1 MQNLDLCFL
10 EKTNDTYILKITLSE
25 NQKGIIYRVTSV
37 LFAHGMDIIEA
48 VAEIIGDGLVK
59 DVFLIRSLEGSK
71 INSDVCN
78 LIKKELHQLF
88 FSELK
93 VSDYLRKYKKNVN
106 DFKKNK
112 QSFIQVFNP
121 SSIDSTV
128 LDFRTYDRPGLLFET
143 SEYLFLKEID
153 IISFTAKTDD
163 FEIRDSFL
171 IRNKNG
177 EKLTEEDC
185 IMIKKGLNELFSL
198 NQKETPKVLL

>member
-10 EKTNDTYILKITLSE
+10 EKSNDTYILKITLSE

-37 LFAHGMDIIEA
+37 LFAHGLDIIEA

-59 DVFLIRSLEGSK
+59 DVFLIRSLDGSK
-71 INSDVCN
+71 IKPGVCS
-78 LIKKELHQLF
+78 LIKKELNQLF

-93 VSDYLRKYKKNVN
+93 VSDYLRKYKKDVN
-106 DFKKNK
+106 DFKKEK
-112 QSFIQVFNP
+112 SSFIQVFNP

-143 SEYLFLKEID
+143 SEYLFSKEID

-163 FEIRDSFL
+163 SEIRDSFL
-171 IRNKNG
+171 LRNKNG
-177 EKLTEEDC
+177 ERLTEDEC
-185 IMIKKGLNELFSL
+185 NMIKKDLNELFFL
-198 NQKETPKVLL
+198 NLKPSIVQI